1 VTAST
6 SRSVAP
12 GDWFGIFGEGVS
24 VLLPPAA
31 KPRVA
36 AIWEAVDD
44 GAGFD
49 ELLDS
54 LIRDGLRELP
64 GFVLVSVDGGDAKVV
79 IRGAASAAF
88 TTASGPVEVTG
99 SPDSTWVEKSLS
111 GVTGMTVLVGDSA
124 PDGPPYVVDAGLL
137 RVSRVEQS
145 LGDAPAPEPEPI
157 PVPVPEPVVPKPAP
171 IPVPEP
177 EPAPIPVPEP
187 EPAPIPVPEPEPVV
201 PAPPPQPVVP
211 EPTPTPPVSDPF
223 AGTFPPP
230 DQPPVDD
237 PTPVPDAAP
246 APQAP
251 VVTAR
256 AVARLIFSSG
266 ETVDVD
272 RSVLIGR
279 APEPRNFSANDQ
291 PHVVTVPSPN
301 QEISSTHLEIRPGT
315 AADHGSAVATDLG
328 STNGTVVVQP
338 GLPPEDLQ
346 PGIAVQLIPGA
357 ILDLGEG
364 VTIQVTGA

>member
-36 AIWEAVDD
+36 ALWEAVDD

-88 TTASGPVEVTG
+88 TTGGGPVEVTG
-99 SPDSTWVEKSLS
+99 SPDSTWVEKSVT

-124 PDGPPYVVDAGLL
+124 PDGPPYVVGAGLL

-145 LGDAPAPEPEPI
+145 LGDAPASEPEPEPI
-157 PVPVPEPVVPKPAP
+157 PVPVPEPV
-171 IPVPEP
+171 IPEP
-177 EPAPIPVPEP
+177 TPQPVIPE
-187 EPAPIPVPEPEPVV
+187 
-201 PAPPPQPVVP
+201 PVVP
-211 EPTPTPPVSDPF
+211 EPTPEPVVPEPVVPEPVVPEPAPTPPVSDPF
-223 AGTFPPP
+223 SGTFPPP
-230 DQPPVDD
+230 DVQPPV
-237 PTPVPDAAP
+237 PEPVPVPEATAAP
-246 APQAP
+246 QPPA
-251 VVTAR
+251 VTAR

-272 RSVLIGR
+272 RSVLVGR
-279 APEPRNFSANDQ
+279 APEPRNFSANDE

-364 VTIQVTGA
+364 VTIQVTGV